1 MIKIDLG
8 INQHVDRNTINRHS
22 FWMDVFEYKNG
33 KVETPFTCNLNFM
46 ACSNIKSIKILYYLI
61 TVQYLWKDGKIDH

>member
-1 MIKIDLG
+1 
-8 INQHVDRNTINRHS
+8 
-22 FWMDVFEYKNG
+22 MDVFEYKNG